1 MGGALEKLR
10 PLVKKNGPV
19 ILVLLLGLILMLWP
33 QKKETTPAAE
43 PQQEQTEDL
52 EEKLEAILALVE
64 GAGETRVLLSLE
76 TGEQTVYQAD
86 ETSSTQ
92 EDRQEKKSVTV
103 TVTDGSRQQ
112 QGLIRQVAAPTYRG
126 AVVVCRGGA
135 DPRVKL
141 SVVEAVSGVTGLPSN
156 QITVLK
162 MK

>member
-33 QKKETTPAAE
+33 QKKEAAPASAS
-43 PQQEQTEDL
+43 QQEQTEDL

-76 TGEQTVYQAD
+76 IGEQTVFQAD

-112 QGLIRQVAAPTYRG
+112 QGLVRQVASPTYRG
-126 AVVVCRGGA
+126 AVVVCRGGD

>member
-33 QKKETTPAAE
+33 QKKEAAPAAE

-76 TGEQTVYQAD
+76 IGEQTVFQAD

-112 QGLIRQVAAPTYRG
+112 QGLVRQVAAPTYRG
-126 AVVVCRGGA
+126 AVVVCRGGG

>member
-1 MGGALEKLR
+1 M
-10 PLVKKNGPV
+10 
-19 ILVLLLGLILMLWP
+19 
-33 QKKETTPAAE
+33 
-43 PQQEQTEDL
+43 
-52 EEKLEAILALVE
+52 E
-64 GAGETRVLLSLE
+64 GAGETRVLLSPE
-76 TGEQTVYQAD
+76 TGEQTVFQAD

-126 AVVVCRGGA
+126 AVVVCRGGG

>member
-33 QKKETTPAAE
+33 QKKEAAPAAE

-76 TGEQTVYQAD
+76 TGEQTVFQAD

-92 EDRQEKKSVTV
+92 ENRQEKKSVTV
-103 TVTDGSRQQ
+103 R
-112 QGLIRQVAAPTYRG
+112 
-126 AVVVCRGGA
+126 
-135 DPRVKL
+135 
-141 SVVEAVSGVTGLPSN
+141 
-156 QITVLK
+156 
-162 MK
+162 